1 MTHEELTNAISEL
14 VTKPELAAANA
25 ASIIKEVDALYTNVD
40 SLTTQAEENGKKI
53 RELQDANIKLFLA
66 QTGKPMGNQDDEE
79 ELTLEDFAKKIL
91 GREEK

>member
-14 VTKPELAAANA
+14 VTKPESAAANA
-25 ASIIKEVDALYTNVD
+25 ATIIKEVDALYTNAD
-40 SLTTQAEENGKKI
+40 SLTAQAEENEKKI

-66 QTGKPMGNQDDEE
+66 QTGKPIDNHDDED
-79 ELTLEDFAKKIL
+79 ELTLEDFAKKML